1 MWQDREIRFDV
12 DTRMLRL
19 IPGELTLDRI
29 ENVEDTKGNNGDRGI
44 FRITNLRLIWHAQAM
59 PRINL
64 SIGLNTVHAIYSKKA
79 SSKIKGETES
89 MYVTAKAPQT
99 KFEFVFTALGTA
111 QAVSRLFSTV
121 NSIHRAYETTRLYRE
136 LKMRGPIVDED
147 GRLRI
152 LPGEQQIDRIEGVW
166 NLSSEQGNLGV
177 MICTNLRVVWFATM
191 SVGYNVSIPYMQ
203 LAECKVRD
211 SKFGLALVINTTPT
225 SGEYILGFRIDPEE
239 KLKIASKSIAS
250 LAKAAALKPFFGISI
265 NRKSFTS
272 SPERKQRE
280 SDTHSDEESG
290 EIAIRATRVDAF
302 AAYFSD
308 GLVASEPRGPV
319 FNEDLG
325 LAVEQL
331 RPGFTLAQ
339 LWEVHVE

>member
-19 IPGELTLDRI
+19 IPGEFTLDRI

-44 FRITNLRLIWHAQAM
+44 FRITNLRLIWHAQTM

-64 SIGLNTVHAIYSKKA
+64 SIGMNTVHGIQAKKA

-89 MYVTAKAPQT
+89 IYVTAKAPQT
-99 KFEFVFTALGTA
+99 RFEFVFTALGTS
-111 QAVSRLFSTV
+111 QAVNRLFSTTS
-121 NSIHRAYETTRLYRE
+121 SIHRAYETTRLYRE
-136 LKMRGPIVDED
+136 LKMRGPIVDDD

-152 LPGEQQIDRIEGVW
+152 LPGEQQVDKVEGVW

-191 SVGYNVSIPYMQ
+191 SVGYNVSIPFMQ
-203 LAECKVRD
+203 LANCRVRD
-211 SKFGLALVINTTPT
+211 SKFGLALVIDTTAQ

-239 KLKIASKSIAS
+239 KLKNTCKSIQS
-250 LAKAAALKPFFGISI
+250 LQKAANMKPFFGIS
-265 NRKSFTS
+265 
-272 SPERKQRE
+272 QRE
-280 SDTHSDEESG
+280 SDTHSDEENG
-290 EIAIRATRVDAF
+290 ETPLKMGRVDAF

-308 GLVASEPRGPV
+308 GLVSSEPRGPV
-319 FNEDLG
+319 YNEDLG

-331 RPGFTLAQ
+331 RPGFTLKQ

>member
-19 IPGELTLDRI
+19 IPGEFTLDRI

-64 SIGLNTVHAIYSKKA
+64 TIGLNTVHGIHSRKA

-99 KFEFVFTALGTA
+99 RFEFVFTALGTA
-111 QAVSRLFSTV
+111 QAVSRLFSTTQ
-121 NSIHRAYETTRLYRE
+121 SIHRAYETTRLYRE

-152 LPGEQQIDRIEGVW
+152 LPGEQQVDKIEGVW

-203 LAECKVRD
+203 LANCRVRD
-211 SKFGLALVINTTPT
+211 SKFGLALVIDTTPQ

-239 KLKIASKSIAS
+239 KLKNTCRSINS
-250 LAKAAALKPFFGISI
+250 LSKAAALKPFFGI
-265 NRKSFTS
+265 
-272 SPERKQRE
+272 KQRE

-290 EIAIRATRVDAF
+290 EVAVRTTRVDAF

-308 GLVASEPRGPV
+308 GLVSTEPRGPV
-319 FNEDLG
+319 VNEDLG
-325 LAVEQL
+325 LAFEAL

-339 LWEVHVE
+339 LWEVHVD